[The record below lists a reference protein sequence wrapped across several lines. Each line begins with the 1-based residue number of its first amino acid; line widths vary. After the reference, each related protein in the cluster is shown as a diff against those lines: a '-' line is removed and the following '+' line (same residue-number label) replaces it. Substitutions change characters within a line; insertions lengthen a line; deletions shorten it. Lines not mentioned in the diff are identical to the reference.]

1 MKLVIIEGFGKL
13 ETVQKYLGKG
23 YKVFA
28 TGGHVRDL
36 MPKRLSVDVK
46 NDFQPTYVV
55 MDDKKSVVESLKKT
69 ASSSEQILLATDPD
83 REGEAISWH
92 VATLLNLPPD
102 APVRIEFNEISKN
115 AIQNAL
121 KNPRPIDKNLV
132 DAQQA
137 RRVLD
142 RLVGY
147 KVSPVLCQ
155 KIQSKL
161 SAGRVQSVTLRL
173 VVDREREIQAFVAEE
188 YWNFF
193 VLLTSPKGEQYKAAL
208 IGKSGGDKI
217 KLSSEAEVNAVKKE
231 LDGADYI
238 VQNVKRSV
246 TKAHPYAPFIT
257 STMQQ
262 DALNKLNMSLRQTS
276 SAAQQLYEGV
286 ELPGEGKVALI
297 TYIRT
302 DSTRVSAEAISAAR
316 TFIGDKYGNAYLPDK
331 PNYYASK
338 KSAQDAHEAIRP
350 ISLDR
355 TPDCVKP
362 YLNKNLYALYNLIYK
377 RFLASQMADATYN
390 SVSVDIAANGYDF
403 RISGRTPVF
412 DGFTRVYAV
421 ADKTADGEK
430 EEEKAVPDLV
440 MGERQKFIKFDCE
453 QKFTKPPAR
462 YTEASLVKA
471 MEEKGIGRPAT
482 YTPTVTLLFSRKY
495 IEKSGRAI
503 APTELGCNV
512 TDMLVKYFADIMDV
526 GFTAGMEAEL
536 DGIEEGGVRWQSTV
550 AKFYDGFEDKIRAAK
565 DDDYTL
571 KVPDEQTDYICEK
584 CGSMM
589 VVKTGKYGRFL
600 ACSNYPKCKNTKD
613 LDENDNIVE
622 PEQPEASGF
631 VCEKCGADMTVRTGK
646 YGKFLACSNYPKCKN
661 TKKLDENGNI
671 VESDQPEVSDVVC
684 EKCGAKMVVKTG
696 KYGKFLACPNYPKCK
711 NIVNLEGDRKQDE
724 QLSPCPKCGKPL
736 KKITM
741 RKATFYGCSGY
752 PDCDFTSSDP
762 PTDQKCPTCG
772 AYLVAKTGKNGKY
785 YKCSNKDCKYKQSS
799 DDAT

>member
-1 MKLVIIEGFGKL
+1 MKLVVIEGFGKL
-13 ETVQKYLGKG
+13 ETVQKYLGSG

-55 MDDKKSVVESLKKT
+55 MDDKKSVVDSLKKM
-69 ASSSEQILLATDPD
+69 AASSEQILLATDPD

-92 VATLLNLPPD
+92 VATLLDIPQD
-102 APVRIEFNEISKN
+102 AAVRIEFNEISKN

-121 KNPRPIDKNLV
+121 KKPRAIDKSLV

-155 KIQSKL
+155 KIQSNL

-193 VLLTSPKGEQYKAAL
+193 VMLSSPAGEKYKAAL

-217 KLSSEAEVNAVKKE
+217 KLSSADDVNKVKSD
-231 LDGADYI
+231 LNGADYV
-238 VQNVKRSV
+238 VQNIKRSI

-302 DSTRVSAEAISAAR
+302 DSTRVSADAIAAAR
-316 TFIGDKYGNAYLPDK
+316 EYIGGKYGKEYLPDK

-355 TPDCVKP
+355 TPESVKQH
-362 YLNKNLYALYNLIYK
+362 LNKNLYALYNLIYK
-377 RFLASQMADATYN
+377 RFLASQMSDATYN
-390 SVSVDIAANGYDF
+390 SVSVDISANGYDF

-412 DGFTRVYAV
+412 DGFTKVYAV
-421 ADKTADGEK
+421 AEKQNDDKPDEK
-430 EEEKAVPDLV
+430 SSTVPELNIGDK
-440 MGERQKFIKFDCE
+440 QKFIDYECE

-512 TDMLVKYFADIMDV
+512 TDMLVRYFPEIMDV
-526 GFTAGMEAEL
+526 GFTANMETEL

-550 AKFYDGFEDKIRAAK
+550 AKFYEGFEDKIRAARG
-565 DDDYTL
+565 DEYTL
-571 KVPDEQTDYICEK
+571 KAPDEQTDFVCEK
-584 CGSMM
+584 CGAKM
-589 VVKTGKYGRFL
+589 VIKTGRFGKFL
-600 ACSNYPKCKNTKD
+600 ACPNYPKCKNTK
-613 LDENDNIVE
+613 N
-622 PEQPEASGF
+622 
-631 VCEKCGADMTVRTGK
+631 
-646 YGKFLACSNYPKCKN
+646 
-661 TKKLDENGNI
+661 LDENGNI
-671 VESDQPEVSDVVC
+671 AQPKEQEVSDVVC

-711 NIVNLEGDRKQDE
+711 NIVNLESKDGDKKADE
-724 QLSPCPKCGKPL
+724 TPLPPCPKCGKPL
-736 KKITM
+736 KKITT

-762 PTDQKCPTCG
+762 PSDKKCPTCG
-772 AYLVAKTGKNGKY
+772 AYLVVKTGKNGKY
-785 YKCSNKDCKYKQSS
+785 LKCSNKDCKYKQNVEN
-799 DDAT
+799 AQ

>member
-1 MKLVIIEGFGKL
+1 MKLVVIEGFGKL
-13 ETVQKYLGKG
+13 ETVQKYLGSG

-36 MPKRLSVDVK
+36 MTKRLSVDVK
-46 NDFQPTYVV
+46 DDFKPTYVV
-55 MDDKKSVVESLKKT
+55 MDDKKSVVESLKKVA
-69 ASSSEQILLATDPD
+69 ASAETVLLATDPD

-92 VATLLNLPPD
+92 VATLLDIPQD
-102 APVRIEFNEISKN
+102 AAVRIEFNEISKN

-121 KNPRPIDKNLV
+121 KKPRAINKNLV

-147 KVSPVLCQ
+147 KVSPVLCR
-155 KIQSKL
+155 KIQSNL

-193 VLLTSPKGEQYKAAL
+193 SVLTSPKGEKFKAAL
-208 IGKSGGDKI
+208 VSKNGEKLKLTDENSVERIKSW
-217 KLSSEAEVNAVKKE
+217 
-231 LDGADYI
+231 LDGANYS
-238 VQNVKRSV
+238 VSNVKKSI

-262 DALNKLNMSLRQTS
+262 DALNKLGMTLRQTS
-276 SAAQQLYEGV
+276 SAAQTLYEGV

-302 DSTRVSAEAISAAR
+302 DSTRVSSEAITAAR
-316 TFIGDKYGNAYLPDK
+316 EFIGDKFGESYLPEK

-355 TPDCVKP
+355 TPQSLKP
-362 YLNKNLYALYNLIYK
+362 HLSKNIYMLYDLIYK

-390 SVSVDIAANGYDF
+390 SVSVEIMAKDCLF
-403 RISGRTPVF
+403 RISGRTPEF
-412 DGFTRVYAV
+412 DGFTRVYAP
-421 ADKTADGEK
+421 ADKQSDDIDEK
-430 EEEKAVPDLV
+430 NAVPELEQGQAV
-440 MGERQKFIKFDCE
+440 KFVKYDCE

-495 IEKSGRAI
+495 IEKSGKAI

-512 TDMLVKYFADIMDV
+512 SDMLVKYFPDIMDV
-526 GFTAGMEAEL
+526 KFTANMESEL
-536 DGIEEGGVRWQSTV
+536 DEIEEGGVRWQNIV
-550 AKFYDGFEDKIRAAK
+550 AKFYDGFEDKIQAAK
-565 DDDYTL
+565 DDVYTL
-571 KVPDEQTDYICEK
+571 KTPDEQTDYICDK
-584 CGSMM
+584 CGAHM
-589 VVKTGKYGRFL
+589 VVKTGRFGKFL
-600 ACSNYPKCKNTKD
+600 ACPNYPKCKNTKN
-613 LDENDNIVE
+613 LDE
-622 PEQPEASGF
+622 F
-631 VCEKCGADMTVRTGK
+631 
-646 YGKFLACSNYPKCKN
+646 
-661 TKKLDENGNI
+661 GNI
-671 VESDQPEVSDVVC
+671 VQPKEQEVSDVIC
-684 EKCGAKMVVKTG
+684 DKCGAKMIVKTG

-711 NIVNLEGDRKQDE
+711 NIVNLENKTDTDAE
-724 QLSPCPKCGKPL
+724 SLPPCPKCGKPL
-736 KKITM
+736 KKVTTK
-741 RKATFYGCSGY
+741 RATFYGCSGY

-762 PTDQKCPTCG
+762 PSGEKCPECG
-772 AYLVAKTGKNGKY
+772 AFTVIKTGKNGKY
-785 YKCSNKDCKYKQSS
+785 LKCSSKTCKFKREL
-799 DDAT
+799 